1 MITLKTRI
9 VNAKEIENNLVFP
22 SKRFGNFTG
31 YGFSNLTIH
40 RAPFFDSHKLNGDII
55 ILLGRGKKYQ

>member
-1 MITLKTRI
+1 MITLKARI

-31 YGFSNLTIH
+31 YGFSNWTIH
-40 RAPFFDSHKLNGDII
+40 RALVFGSH
-55 ILLGRGKKYQ
+55 

>member
-1 MITLKTRI
+1 MITLKTRT

-31 YGFSNLTIH
+31 HGFSNWTIH
-40 RAPFFDSHKLNGDII
+40 RALVFGSHKLNGDII
-55 ILLGRGKKYQ
+55 ILLGRGKKY